1 MDLTKHPAVSS
12 LGSCYSQ
19 FSHYSLLP
27 CGQLVRV
34 RVTMQN
40 TCSVETPCKVVKW
53 GGSQTSYIVLSVWWM
68 DSGCYHYKRM
78 ARQKTRA
85 NIWGGYHKRNIIM
98 FHVYYLTRKFKI
110 NSILKL
116 DLNFPS
122 KKNNNNN
129 YNNILLIKQSI
140 TPCVLCLSQN
150 KRNGQEV
157 SF

>member
-1 MDLTKHPAVSS
+1 
-12 LGSCYSQ
+12 
-19 FSHYSLLP
+19 
-27 CGQLVRV
+27 
-34 RVTMQN
+34 MQN

-116 DLNFPS
+116 DLNFPL
-122 KKNNNNN
+122 KK
-129 YNNILLIKQSI
+129 KQRQQLQQR
-140 TPCVLCLSQN
+140 TLNQAKHYALCSLFEPKQKKWTRSQFLTCFYPL
-150 KRNGQEV
+150 Q
-157 SF
+157 F